1 MAIKPATSTKSE
13 EAPKPDAAPKAGVD
27 KKQRKDVPGNFSY
40 TFTPGRFKDMLQAMI
55 GAERPPTFNRDFIE
69 TVLNIKGG
77 TVSGFPALLKRLGFL
92 GSDNSPT
99 ELYGQFQA
107 DGSRPAAALAGLRNG
122 FAELFK
128 RNAHVHRADDAKI
141 KDYLVQITG
150 RKKDDQV
157 VAAILG
163 TFNAV
168 RSFVGEAEVSEE
180 RKTETQ
186 DRQIIDLAS
195 DSLRPNLGLSY
206 HINIVLPETK
216 DVAVFN
222 AIFQSLKQNL
232 LS

>member
-1 MAIKPATSTKSE
+1 VATKPAASTKTEGTPKSD
-13 EAPKPDAAPKAGVD
+13 APPKAEAD
-27 KKQRKDVPGNFSY
+27 KKPRKDVPGNFSY
-40 TFTPGRFKDMLQAMI
+40 TFTPSRFKDMLQAMI

-77 TVSGFPALLKRLGFL
+77 TVSGFPPLLKRLGFL
-92 GSDNSPT
+92 GPDNSPA

-107 DGSRPAAALAGLRNG
+107 DSSRPAAALAGLRNG

-157 VAAILG
+157 VTAILG

-168 RSFVGEAEVSEE
+168 RSFVGEGEVSEE
-180 RKTETQ
+180 GKPEPPDKQLQ
-186 DRQIIDLAS
+186 DQVNDIS
-195 DSLRPNLGLSY
+195 RPNLGLSY